1 MVHLICDIGGTWIK
15 GATFTPDERT
25 ALTAD
30 PAELTRRMHR
40 VPTPRDAGG
49 FRQALLSL
57 AAEAAAGRPVASA
70 VVSTAGILHPS
81 GLRLITC
88 ANHLAFL
95 RTPDWAADLEAALG
109 GPVRLINDAE
119 AFLLGA
125 AETGRVPRLGTLCV
139 LVVGTGLGCAVSRD
153 ARHWRPQGR
162 PSLLGSIRCGGGQTY
177 DSLASASRLAAH
189 DPGGNLV
196 SVLTDPAHSATRDTY
211 FSNLSE
217 ILLSA
222 AILHHAEH
230 LLLGGG
236 LADAAREAG
245 FDLTR
250 AIRAHWHE
258 PPPELGFWPDLQIA
272 TEGNALALLGA
283 GAYAAALHPPP
294 PRAAA
299 FASLT
304 TEQADPTARD
314 LHRQDP
320 RAILE
325 KLWASET
332 AAGNALE
339 HSLDALASLASHIIS
354 QWDDGGRILYVGAGT
369 SGRLAALDAVEI
381 PCTFGCSPDRVVA
394 VIAGGLIDSAL
405 RIESE
410 GEEDFHAAPDLI
422 LLQPGPRDTV
432 IGISASGSAA
442 FVRSALSYARQ
453 RGAKTA
459 LVKASEPFDQE
470 PWDWTIPLAS
480 GPEVVAGS
488 TRMKAGTATKKVLNF
503 LTTTVMARTG
513 KLRGPHM
520 VDMACLNAKLV
531 DRARRILTELFPL
544 SPQEA
549 DALLV
554 RHNFQLRSAIESLEN
569 S

>member
-1 MVHLICDIGGTWIK
+1 MVHLIFDIGGTWIK
-15 GATFTPDERT
+15 GAAFTPDEFP
-25 ALTAD
+25 ALTTR
-30 PAELTRRMHR
+30 PAELGQRMHR
-40 VPTPRDAGG
+40 IPTPRDPAG

-57 AAEAAAGRPVASA
+57 ATEAAAGRPVASA

-162 PSLLGSIRCGGGQTY
+162 PSLLGSIRCGKGQTY

-189 DPGGNLV
+189 DPAGNLIP
-196 SVLTDPAHSATRDTY
+196 VLTHPDHAATRDAY
-211 FSNLSE
+211 FATLSG
-217 ILLSA
+217 IILSA

-230 LLLGGG
+230 ILLGGG

-245 FDLTR
+245 FDLR
-250 AIRAHWHE
+250 QAIMAHWHQ
-258 PPPELGFWPDLQIA
+258 PPPELGFWPDLRIA
-272 TEGNALALLGA
+272 TEGNALSLLGA
-283 GAYAAALHPPP
+283 GAFAAALQPLPPP
-294 PRAAA
+294 PSS
-299 FASLT
+299 FGSLT

-314 LHRQDP
+314 LHSQSP

-325 KLWASET
+325 KLWVSET
-332 AAGNALE
+332 TAGADLQG
-339 HSLDALASLASHIIS
+339 SLDSLASLASHIIA
-354 QWDDGGRILYVGAGT
+354 QWNDGGRILYVGAGT

-422 LLQPGPRDTV
+422 LLQPGPKDTV
-432 IGISASGSAA
+432 IGISASGTAI

-453 RGAKTA
+453 HGAKTA
-459 LVKASEPFDQE
+459 LLKASGPFDQE

-480 GPEVVAGS
+480 GAEVVAGS
-488 TRMKAGTATKKVLNF
+488 TRMKAGTATKKLLNF

-513 KLRGPHM
+513 KLRGPYM
-520 VDMACLNAKLV
+520 IDMACLNAKLV

-544 SPQEA
+544 SDQEA
-549 DALLV
+549 EKLLAQ
-554 RHNFQLRSAIESLEN
+554 HNFHLRRAIEAAEN
-569 S
+569 L